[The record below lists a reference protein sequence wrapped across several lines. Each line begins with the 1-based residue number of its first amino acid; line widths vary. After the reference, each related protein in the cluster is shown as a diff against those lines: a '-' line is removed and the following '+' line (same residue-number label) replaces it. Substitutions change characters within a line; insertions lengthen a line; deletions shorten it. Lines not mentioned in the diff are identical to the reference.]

1 MSTIAQISDTHFG
14 TERPEVVTALGELL
28 VSMRPELVI
37 LSGDVTQR
45 ARRSQFDA
53 ARHFIDGY
61 DRPTLVI
68 PGNHDVPLVNVFAR
82 LLSPFAGYRRVF
94 GDNLEPEFVSDDVL
108 AIGVNTV
115 RPHRHKDGEVS
126 DAQIE
131 RVCARLHQATREQ
144 LRIVVTH
151 QPVHVIREKDVRNL
165 LINHERAIAAWSAAG
180 ADLVLGGH
188 IHLPYVRPL
197 NTPARKLASELWS
210 VQAGTALSTRIRE
223 GISNSFNVIRH
234 DASDNRSVCIV
245 EQWDYNEANGRFDP
259 GGKTTVPLERYGL
272 YT

>member
-14 TERPEVVTALGELL
+14 TERPEVVAALGDLL
-28 VSMRPELVI
+28 VSMRPELII
-37 LSGDVTQR
+37 LSGDITQR
-45 ARRSQFDA
+45 ATRSQFDA
-53 ARHFIDGY
+53 ARRFIDGFTS
-61 DRPTLVI
+61 PTLVI

-82 LLSPFAGYRRVF
+82 LFSPFARYRRAF
-94 GDNLEPEFVSDDVL
+94 GDNLEPEFASDDVL

-115 RPHRHKDGEVS
+115 RPRRHKDGEVS
-126 DAQIE
+126 DAQID
-131 RVCARLHQATREQ
+131 RVCERLSHATEAQ
-144 LRIVVTH
+144 LRVVVTH
-151 QPVHVIREKDVRNL
+151 QPVHVIREKDTKNL
-165 LINHERAIAAWSAAG
+165 LINHERAIASWAAAG

-197 NTPARKLASELWS
+197 NTPSRALASELWS
-210 VQAGTALSTRIRE
+210 VQAGTAVSTRIRE

-234 DASDNRSVCIV
+234 DALNDRSVCVV

-259 GGKTTVPLERYGL
+259 GGKTTVPLQRYAA